1 MRNAY
6 DASIAYLDAGLKRLF
21 GELRRRDLLDRT
33 LVILV
38 SDHGE
43 EFGEHSVL
51 GHGTD
56 LHIQSIHVP
65 LLLRFPASVP
75 AGIEV
80 NRPVSLCDVPATT
93 MEILR
98 FTDVSTFPG
107 RSLSRHWANAD
118 GGDAEP
124 GESVLSEL
132 IYAPWDPEWAPV
144 SKGDMKSLV
153 TGEMHYIRNGDSTE
167 EVYDLRDD
175 PMEHNNLIQT
185 PRGVEAAAQARNIIK
200 ETLH

>member
-6 DASIAYLDAGLKRLF
+6 NAAIAYLDADMNRLF
-21 GELRRRDLLDRT
+21 SELRRRDVLDQT

-75 AGIEV
+75 AGV
-80 NRPVSLCDVPATT
+80 TVDRPVSLRDIPATT
-93 MEILR
+93 MEILGLA
-98 FTDVSTFPG
+98 DVATFPG
-107 RSLSRHWANAD
+107 RSLSRHWADAD
-118 GGDAEP
+118 RGESDP
-124 GESVLSEL
+124 GESMLSEL
-132 IYAPWDPEWAPV
+132 IHAPWDPEWTPV

-153 TGEMHYIRNGDSTE
+153 TGDTHYIRNGDGSE
-167 EVYDLRDD
+167 EVYDLSHD
-175 PMEHNNLIQT
+175 PAERNNLIQT
-185 PRGVEAAAQARNIIK
+185 PHGAMAAAQARRII
-200 ETLH
+200 EGILH